1 MLRLLEAFL
10 LALGLSWGLVPHLPA
25 AAPAAAPG
33 FGADR
38 AYLEAGAGGHW
49 PPAGAP
55 VAALRPLPQSWSAA
69 ATRRA
74 GGRPPER
81 ASRRRFLRLMRLQLE
96 GG

>member
-10 LALGLSWGLVPHLPA
+10 LALGLSWGLVPHTPSVA
-25 AAPAAAPG
+25 TTAAPG

-38 AYLEAGAGGHW
+38 AYLEAGAGGQW

-55 VAALRPLPQSWSAA
+55 AAALLPRPRSRAA
-69 ATRRA
+69 ATAWRV
-74 GGRPPER
+74 GVKPPER
-81 ASRRRFLRLMRLQLE
+81 ASRRRFLQLMRLQLE